1 MDKKRKNRLHLII
14 AIATVYI
21 IIGFAWWSILLL
33 RKNEETWKLQIDNLR
48 LSMIAVNNY
57 TDDKIMEEAPEY
69 AVLMHKH
76 NSQQKMIL
84 GEGSFL
90 FIGLL
95 VGVWFIGRT
104 FNKEMQLTQ
113 QRQNFLLSVTH
124 ELKSPLAS
132 ISLVLQTIKRRNIDE
147 EKKQHLTTNA
157 LKEAERLNELVNNI
171 LLSTKLDTPYE
182 VNPELFNLVEL
193 TEDLVEK
200 YQIKFPKVHFEIISD
215 SLPLLYADRQ
225 GILSVMSNLIENAA
239 KYAIVN
245 TAVPTTGNNTF
256 YKSTDK
262 QKYEDAFVKIKLEHD
277 DEKFCIEVSDNG
289 IGISVP
295 ERKKIFEKFYRVGNE
310 MTRTTKGTGL
320 GLYIV
325 SQIVKAHKGTI
336 RISDNEHQGSVF
348 KITLPDMNK
357 IINPVSNFKIK
368 EGAIAKVN

>member
-1 MDKKRKNRLHLII
+1 MDKKRKNKLHLIT

-33 RKNEETWKLQIDNLR
+33 RKNEETWQLHIDNLR
-48 LSMIAVNNY
+48 LTMIAGNNY
-57 TDDKIMEEAPEY
+57 IDDKSMQEAPEY
-69 AVLMHKH
+69 SVLMLKH
-76 NSQQKMIL
+76 HSQQTMIL

-90 FIGLL
+90 FLGLL
-95 VGVWFIGRT
+95 VGVWFISRT
-104 FNKEMQLTQ
+104 FNKEMELTQ

-157 LKEAERLNELVNNI
+157 LKEADRLNELVNNI
-171 LLSTKLDTPYE
+171 LLSTKLDTSYE
-182 VNPELFNLVEL
+182 VNPEAFNLVDL
-193 TEDLVEK
+193 TEDLLEK

-215 SLPLLYADRQ
+215 KMPLLFADRQ
-225 GILSVMSNLIENAA
+225 GILSVMSNLIENGA

-245 TAVPTTGNNTF
+245 NPLPTSGNNMARNTVA
-256 YKSTDK
+256 
-262 QKYEDAFVKIKLEHD
+262 QLQEDAYVKIKLKYD
-277 DEKFCIEVSDNG
+277 DEKFCVEVCDNG
-289 IGISVP
+289 IGISIT
-295 ERKKIFEKFYRVGNE
+295 ERKKIFDKFYRVGNE

-325 SQIVKAHKGTI
+325 SQIIKAHKGTI
-336 RISDNEHQGSVF
+336 RISDNEPQGSVF
-348 KITLPDMNK
+348 KIVLPQLNK
-357 IINPVSNFKIK
+357 NMVPVSNFKIN